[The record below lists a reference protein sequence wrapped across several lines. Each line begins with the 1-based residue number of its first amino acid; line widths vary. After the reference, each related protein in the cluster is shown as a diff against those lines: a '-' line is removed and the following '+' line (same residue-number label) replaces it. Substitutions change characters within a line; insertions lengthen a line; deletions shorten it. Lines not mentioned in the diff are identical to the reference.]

1 MTTTVTAPATA
12 PATENAWA
20 GQGAVLLDIGGE
32 VGALVVTMPA
42 SMVGAEVEI
51 RPLRGTAGSGAHRG
65 HHHGDH
71 DGEDHGEHHHGDH
84 EHLAHVAVVA
94 RPVAGG
100 EVPSLVFPELP
111 DGGYELFGKGQPAA
125 VSLRV
130 DVVGG
135 EVTVTDWPG

>member
-1 MTTTVTAPATA
+1 MSTTATA
-12 PATENAWA
+12 PASENAWA

-51 RPLRGTAGSGAHRG
+51 RPLRGTVGSVAHHSHQHGRQQG
-65 HHHGDH
+65 QQQGDH
-71 DGEDHGEHHHGDH
+71 EGHHHHGDH

-135 EVTVTDWPG
+135 EVTVTDWPR

>member
-1 MTTTVTAPATA
+1 MTTTATAPATA

-51 RPLRGTAGSGAHRG
+51 RPLRGAAGSGAHHG

-71 DGEDHGEHHHGDH
+71 HGEHHHGDH

-111 DGGYELFGKGQPAA
+111 DGGYELFAKGQPAA

>member
-1 MTTTVTAPATA
+1 MSTTLTAPAH
-12 PATENAWA
+12 ATENAWA
-20 GQGAVLLDIGGE
+20 GQGAVLLDIGDD
-32 VGALVVTMPA
+32 VGALVVSMPA

-51 RPLRGTAGSGAHRG
+51 RPLRRLAAAPAHGHGG
-65 HHHGDH
+65 HHHP
-71 DGEDHGEHHHGDH
+71 GEGH

-111 DGGYELFGKGQPAA
+111 DGGYELFGKGRSDA
-125 VSLRV
+125 VVLRV

-135 EVTVTDWPG
+135 QVTVTDWPG